1 MLEISKH
8 KSNEIIDAYVN
19 LVNSHDRPTYHL
31 TMTYQDR
38 KCFENPTHENKQ
50 LSMSSIFSTFYLCR
64 LLPYIMNT
72 TKFTKVSI
80 KHLQPISLVFPER
93 HKDRFT
99 LHHHAVICAHQE
111 TVSRLDK
118 LLERELKNDFDNF
131 RHIESVYLTKRDSS
145 VIKYASKE
153 FHKFHDDVLIF
164 APRFLHYSYAKDE
177 MIHACK
183 K

>member
-31 TMTYQDR
+31 TVVYQDR
-38 KCFENPTHENKQ
+38 TCFERTRHDDKEYC
-50 LSMSSIFSTFYLCR
+50 LSSIFSQFYLHQF
-64 LLPYIMNT
+64 LPKVMNST
-72 TKFTKVSI
+72 QFRRPNKR
-80 KHLQPISLVFPER
+80 HLQPISYVFAER
-93 HKDRFT
+93 HKTRQT